1 LVLRALDI
9 SSRYQIRFY
18 DASIL
23 AAAHE
28 LGCETLFTEDLSHGQ
43 IYGSVKVLNPFL

>member
-1 LVLRALDI
+1 MTATNFFDTI
-9 SSRYQIRFY
+9 SP
-18 DASIL
+18 IL

-28 LGCETLFTEDLSHGQ
+28 LGCETLFARDLSHGQ